1 MSYELK
7 QGQTVA
13 DLIGYA
19 AGFAADAYTKN
30 INIVRKDGSEYQVLT
45 VNEPDYPSFELM
57 EGDVLTVG
65 AMLDRFKNKIEVKGA
80 VYRPG
85 IYQLG
90 NDINTVKQLVEKAE
104 GLTGDAFTNRALI
117 TREREDLTLEMI
129 PVNIGAVMDG
139 SAADVELLKNDVLYV
154 PSIHDLQDVG
164 TITVDGQVARP
175 GTFVYAE
182 NTTLEDAIMLAG
194 GLLES
199 ASTVKIDIN
208 RRIKNPTSMEQTD
221 SIANFYT
228 VTFKDGYALDG
239 EAGFILEPYDQVV
252 VRRSPGYSAQETV
265 TIYGEAI
272 FPGKYVLTHKQERL
286 SDLVKKAGGL
296 NSWAYVKGARL
307 LRYQTPE
314 EELRQNTLNNL
325 SKTTSDTLSVNTDD
339 DFYGRINV
347 AINLEA
353 ALANPGS
360 DADVV
365 LRAGDYLIVPEY
377 NNTVSI
383 AGNVMYPN
391 MVTYQKGM
399 SVRKYVSLA
408 GGYGYRSKKSKSYII
423 YMNGNVA
430 RARGYSKKLVE
441 PGCEII
447 ITKKEDKADNLQ
459 KILSISTTAASLG
472 TMIATIGNLV
482 TP

>member
-1 MSYELK
+1 M
-7 QGQTVA
+7 
-13 DLIGYA
+13 
-19 AGFAADAYTKN
+19 
-30 INIVRKDGSEYQVLT
+30 
-45 VNEPDYPSFELM
+45 
-57 EGDVLTVG
+57 
-65 AMLDRFKNKIEVKGA
+65 
-80 VYRPG
+80 
-85 IYQLG
+85 
-90 NDINTVKQLVEKAE
+90 
-104 GLTGDAFTNRALI
+104 
-117 TREREDLTLEMI
+117 
-129 PVNIGAVMDG
+129 
-139 SAADVELLKNDVLYV
+139 
-154 PSIHDLQDVG
+154 
-164 TITVDGQVARP
+164 
-175 GTFVYAE
+175 
-182 NTTLEDAIMLAG
+182 
-194 GLLES
+194 
-199 ASTVKIDIN
+199 
-208 RRIKNPTSMEQTD
+208 
-221 SIANFYT
+221 
-228 VTFKDGYALDG
+228 
-239 EAGFILEPYDQVV
+239 
-252 VRRSPGYSAQETV
+252 
-265 TIYGEAI
+265 YGEAI

-307 LRYQTPE
+307 LRYLTPE
-314 EELRQNTLNNL
+314 EELRQNTINNL
-325 SKTTSDTLSVNTDD
+325 SKTTSDSLSVNVED
-339 DFYGRINV
+339 DFYGRVNV

-391 MVTYQKGM
+391 IVTYEKGL
-399 SVRKYVSLA
+399 SVRKYVQLA

-430 RARGYSKKLVE
+430 RARGYSRKVVE

-447 ITKKEDKADNLQ
+447 ITKKEDKTDNLQ